1 MTDDGSDIF
10 RALPVELRA
19 KQWLGSDSSKD
30 ELAEWMDSVS
40 KNGALSLRQI
50 QSGRAPE
57 INSRLELYVKA
68 NDSWLPLEHLEWVA
82 LDENGFYPIKPL
94 TFARKYYSPN
104 RTPIMLPGP
113 EPENPHVGVREQ
125 QHDAYRGRDGGLY
138 HADGPARGTRLGS
151 IAEAMRRRDERGGQ

>member
-82 LDENGFYPIKPL
+82 LDENGFYPIKPF

-113 EPENPHVGVREQ
+113 TSEELEQ
-125 QHDAYRGRDGGLY
+125 EAYRGRDGGLY

-151 IAEAMRRRDERGGQ
+151 IAEAMRRRDERGDQ